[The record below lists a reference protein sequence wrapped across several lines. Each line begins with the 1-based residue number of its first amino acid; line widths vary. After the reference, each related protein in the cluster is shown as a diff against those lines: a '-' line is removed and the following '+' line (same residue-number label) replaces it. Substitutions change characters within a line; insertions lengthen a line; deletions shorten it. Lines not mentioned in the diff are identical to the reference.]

1 MVTSA
6 LPFVRVSRNLPQVA
20 VGAVCVH
27 QGRLLLIRRG
37 RGVAIGRWS
46 LPGGRVQFGEDLVAA
61 VLRELHEET
70 GLRGAVGDLVGIAER
85 VGEGQH
91 FVILDF
97 HVDVADPTGAR
108 AGDDA
113 ADVRWAGRDDLGAL
127 DLVDGLLPFLAEHGV
142 LPEITA

>member
-1 MVTSA
+1 MTSA

-27 QGRLLLIRRG
+27 DGRLLLIRRG
-37 RGVAIGRWS
+37 RGVAVGRWS
-46 LPGGRVQFGEDLVAA
+46 LPGGRVRFGEDLRAA

-70 GLRGAVGDLVGIAER
+70 SLTGTVRGLVGIAER

-91 FVILDF
+91 FVILDYR
-97 HVDVADPTGAR
+97 VDVADPTGAR

-113 ADVRWAGRDDLGAL
+113 ADVRWAGADDLGTL
-127 DLVDGLLPFLAEHGV
+127 DLVDGLVPFLAEHGV
-142 LPEITA
+142 LAEITA